1 MLGDNEHDRY
11 GDNALTPE
19 GMRPLRGAVLR
30 GGPAPYP
37 AYEWYDEDSQRATG
51 LDLQKY
57 LRIIL
62 RHWLIIASALIVA
75 VAVGLGVTLLTTP
88 IYTATTT
95 IQIDKETAK
104 VPNMQTFETP
114 MNSGPNDEFFQT
126 QYGILKSRSLAEATA
141 KDTRLDLARNTQ
153 LLRSIGLLSNDRN
166 AKAPTTAQLQEALTN
181 YIQSNLSVSPVP
193 KSRLVDLNFDSRA
206 PAAAAVLANAVAQNF
221 IDTTLNRRLDST
233 SYARRV
239 LQEQLASE
247 KAKLEA
253 SERQLAA
260 YARSQQIISI
270 SPSSAGGEGGAP
282 ASSAGA
288 NQSLAASSLT
298 AMLASLNT
306 AREERIKAEQ
316 RLRVARANASLNA
329 PEVLQSPTIQ
339 QLKASKA
346 KLEAEYQEKL
356 SLFTPS
362 FEGMAELRQRIA
374 DVDRQIQEETR
385 TIQNSLTG
393 NLENQYRVAQAQE
406 QQLQAQ
412 VNRLQ
417 TDVINLRDRSITY
430 DILQREIDT
439 SRQLYDGLL
448 QSSKEIGVGANLGT
462 NNISIIDRAL
472 VPGSPSKP
480 NWVRNLLTSAALGLL
495 LGVGLAFLMELLDE
509 SIRSP
514 EDVERKLGLPLLGTI
529 PKLDKGITPVLALAD
544 ARSNFSEAYYSV
556 RTALQFSTSEGVPSS
571 LVITSARPSEG
582 KSTSSTAIAQN
593 FARLGLRV
601 LLIDSDLRN
610 PSLHKV
616 LNAENSDGFSNY
628 LTGGMSLIQL
638 AQETSIPGLSFIPCG
653 PMPPNPAELLGS
665 AKLAAMLREAR
676 PQFDMVVID
685 APPVMGL
692 ADAPLLASA
701 AAGTV
706 LVVEAGGTG
715 RNLAKTAIRRL
726 GVGNAHLLGVLL
738 TKFDARKTSYGYGY
752 GYAYD
757 YEYGHRPAIKA
768 GA

>member
-11 GDNALTPE
+11 GENALTPE
-19 GMRPLRGAVLR
+19 GARPVRGAMMR
-30 GGPAPYP
+30 GPSPYA
-37 AYEWYDEDSQRATG
+37 AYEWYDEDPQRGTG

-57 LRIIL
+57 LRIIM

-75 VAVGLGVTLLTTP
+75 VAIGLGVTLLTTP

-95 IQIDKETAK
+95 IQIDKETAR
-104 VPNMQTFETP
+104 VANMQTFDAP
-114 MNSGPNDEFFQT
+114 MSSGPNDEFFQT

-153 LLRSIGLLSNDRN
+153 LLRAIGLLSNDRS
-166 AKAPTTAQLQEALTN
+166 AKAPSTAQLQEQLTQ
-181 YIQSNLSVSPVP
+181 YIQSNLDVSPVP
-193 KSRLVDLNFDSRA
+193 KSRLVELKFDSQD

-221 IDTTLNRRLDST
+221 IDTTLNRRLDAT
-233 SYARRV
+233 SYARKI
-239 LQEQLASE
+239 LQDQLASE

-253 SERQLAA
+253 SERQLAE

-270 SPSSAGGEGGAP
+270 APSSSGGEGGAP

-288 NQSLAASSLT
+288 NTSLAASSLS

-316 RLRVARANASLNA
+316 RWRLGRANASPNS

-356 SLFTPS
+356 ALYTPS
-362 FEGMAELRQRIA
+362 WEGMVELRKRIS
-374 DVDRQIQEETR
+374 DVDRQIQDETR
-385 TIQNSLTG
+385 TIQNALTA
-393 NLENQYRVAQAQE
+393 NLENQYKVALAQE
-406 QQLQAQ
+406 NQLQAQ

-417 TDVINLRDRSITY
+417 ADVINLRDRSITY

-448 QSSKEIGVGANLGT
+448 QSSKEMGVGANLGT

-472 VPGSPSKP
+472 VPGAPSKP
-480 NWVRNLLTSAALGLL
+480 NWVRNLLTSALLGLL

-529 PKLDKGITPVLALAD
+529 PKLDKGLTPVLALAD

-616 LNAENSDGFSNY
+616 LNAENSNGFSNY
-628 LTGGMSLIQL
+628 LTGAMSLIQL

-676 PQFDMVVID
+676 GQFDMVVID